1 MLILY
6 LYRILILPLKKNF
19 SHRLPLRAAGEVVD
33 ELVWG
38 LAYHTLPTAGTTLVL
53 SWFLSLRSPCVF
65 MNKINNLLT
74 KLFTS

>member
-38 LAYHTLPTAGTTLVL
+38 LAYHTLPTAGTTLPC
-53 SWFLSLRSPCVF
+53 SFLVSEPQVTLCF
-65 MNKINNLLT
+65 HEQNKQS
-74 KLFTS
+74 FD